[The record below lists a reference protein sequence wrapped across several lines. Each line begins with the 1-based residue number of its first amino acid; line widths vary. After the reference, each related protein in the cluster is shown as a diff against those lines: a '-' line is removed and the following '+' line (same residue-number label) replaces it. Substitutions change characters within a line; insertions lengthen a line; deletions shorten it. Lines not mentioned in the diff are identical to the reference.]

1 MERDI
6 KPTYDELESYIERL
20 DRQRTDAQATIA
32 ALQERVNGLEKDS
45 ELLRQ
50 SRDDFRVKY
59 ESVKNDAITLQSQLT
74 QRTAELE
81 RVSLLS
87 SHNER
92 RFEEVDKKYKDLRTL
107 IAALPKVEGEI
118 TCSRQIDS
126 AWGLHYWQV
135 EAYGVDDECIYC
147 LSNLR
152 EEEAKAY
159 ATLLQHRQG
168 MEG

>member
-1 MERDI
+1 MNEWETCIAEWATRCHEKD
-6 KPTYDELESYIERL
+6 
-20 DRQRTDAQATIA
+20 ATIV
-32 ALQERVNGLEKDS
+32 ALQADNRTYINERHENTKQIE
-45 ELLRQ
+45 Q
-50 SRDDFRVKY
+50 
-59 ESVKNDAITLQSQLT
+59 LQADLA

-118 TCSRQIDS
+118 TCSQQIDS
-126 AWGLHYWQV
+126 AWRLHYWQV
-135 EAYGVDDECIYC
+135 EAYGVADECIYR

-159 ATLLQHRQG
+159 AALLQHRQG

>member
-1 MERDI
+1 MEPLQTWWATELY
-6 KPTYDELESYIERL
+6 PTSDEDNFGVVGNFEVVKAA
-20 DRQRTDAQATIA
+20 DAQATIA
-32 ALQERVNGLEKDS
+32 ALQADNRTYINERHENTKQIE
-45 ELLRQ
+45 Q
-50 SRDDFRVKY
+50 
-59 ESVKNDAITLQSQLT
+59 LQADLA

-118 TCSRQIDS
+118 TCSQQIDS
-126 AWGLHYWQV
+126 AWRLHYWQV
-135 EAYGVDDECIYC
+135 EAYGVADECIYR